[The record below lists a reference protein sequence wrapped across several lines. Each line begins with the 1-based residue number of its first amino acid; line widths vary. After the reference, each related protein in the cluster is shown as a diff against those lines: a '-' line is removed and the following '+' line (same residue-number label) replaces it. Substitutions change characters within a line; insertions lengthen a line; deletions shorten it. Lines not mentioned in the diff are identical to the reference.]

1 MSDNKKDISNRKIN
15 KQIDNLNT
23 SVDNLYSSIY
33 STRVDNN
40 RDMERITDGINDNL
54 NDLLSSVNGQNVSNI
69 SNLIIRLQ
77 KKSGS
82 NVSDMNKELQSMLA
96 GRSSLDNINMEN
108 ISKYIQAENY
118 QYDLI
123 LKYVPKLKEALEIMK
138 DNVLSSDNFTKDFLN
153 IVGYQS
159 GNKQQKMFNS
169 RVSKLVDKYNF
180 QELFEEMYIKTAK
193 YGEYFLYHVPYK
205 QAFQRLLKRRDA
217 PTVMEGAKTSDDVP
231 SQKVIFEA
239 AKFKSDLLNEDG
251 KDFYSKDFLKDINE
265 SNGKVILKM
274 DPYGII
280 PEAVEMVTATN
291 KNLHRYTSLSETF
304 TESVMKVSAVKE
316 DDNGEIYTNQFHR
329 GTGALKYDNTLAM
342 SHDGMISSMKDDAT
356 GDPDKIKDMVG
367 CVMYEIPRENIVPL
381 YIGDFCL
388 GYYYISIVNDYI
400 SKQVLTG
407 NQYNSLTATSEIKD
421 TEVDRQMDKLVSDI
435 ASSLSTAI
443 DTKFINA
450 NIDLREEIYAIL
462 RYNDNFNASKG
473 VNTINVSFIPAE
485 DIHHFYFQLDKKTH
499 RGISDLQDSIVP
511 AMMYSV
517 LYLTDIINKIS
528 RSQDHRIYYVK
539 QNIETNVARTM
550 LNVVS
555 QIKKG
560 NMGMRQLENMN
571 TIFNVIGKFNDFIV
585 PKSPS
590 GDTPIEFEVL
600 PGQQTDTPTEL
611 MERMEEDAVNRTD
624 TPYEFVNSVNQV
636 DFATRFTMS
645 NSKFLRK
652 VFKRQMKCQRHFT
665 QIFRKSYNFEYNEN
679 DSTLEVHLPAPAFLS
694 MTNSQQL
701 LDNTKNYATLLADIE
716 IPDQDDEVKKEF
728 IKLLMHNY
736 LGGNYVDF
744 DAIDRYIE
752 QARQNVNIQA

>member
-1 MSDNKKDISNRKIN
+1 MPDNKKDVSNRKIN

-23 SVDNLYSSIY
+23 TVDNLYSSIY

-40 RDMERITDGINDNL
+40 RDMERITNGINDNL

-77 KKSGS
+77 KKSGT
-82 NVSDMNKELQSMLA
+82 NVSNMNKELQSMLE

-138 DNVLSSDNFTKDFLN
+138 DNVLSSDNFTKDFLSV
-153 IVGYQS
+153 VGNQA
-159 GNKQQKMFNS
+159 GDNQQKIFNS
-169 RVSKLVDKYNF
+169 RATKLIEKYNI

-205 QAFQRLLKRRDA
+205 QAFQRLMKRREA
-217 PTVMEGAKTSDDVP
+217 PLVMEGAKTSDKVP
-231 SQKVIFEA
+231 SKQVIFEA
-239 AKFKSDLLNEDG
+239 AKFKGNVLTESGD
-251 KDFYSKDFLKDINE
+251 DFYTKDFLKNINE
-265 SNGKVILKM
+265 SSGKVILKM

-280 PEAVEMVTATN
+280 PYAVETAVSAN
-291 KNLHRYTSLSETF
+291 KNFHRYTSLSETF
-304 TESVMKVSAVKE
+304 NESVMKE
-316 DDNGEIYTNQFHR
+316 DNNDIDMEYNQFHR
-329 GTGALKYDNTLAM
+329 GTGALNYDNTLAM
-342 SHDGMISSMKDDAT
+342 SHDGMISSMKNDGI

-388 GYYYISIVNDYI
+388 GYYYIDIVNDYVT
-400 SKQVLTG
+400 KQVLTG
-407 NQYNSLTATSEIKD
+407 NQFNSLTSTSEIKD
-421 TEVDRQMDKLVSDI
+421 TEIDRQMDKLVSDI
-435 ASSLSTAI
+435 AASLSTAI

-462 RYNDNFNASKG
+462 RYNDRFNASKG
-473 VNTINVSFIPAE
+473 TNTINVSFIPAE
-485 DIHHFYFQLDKKTH
+485 DVHHFYFQLDKKTH
-499 RGISDLQDSIVP
+499 RGISDLQDSVVP

-560 NMGMRQLENMN
+560 NMGKQ
-571 TIFNVIGKFNDFIV
+571 
-585 PKSPS
+585 S
-590 GDTPIEFEVL
+590 
-600 PGQQTDTPTEL
+600 
-611 MERMEEDAVNRTD
+611 
-624 TPYEFVNSVNQV
+624 
-636 DFATRFTMS
+636 
-645 NSKFLRK
+645 
-652 VFKRQMKCQRHFT
+652 
-665 QIFRKSYNFEYNEN
+665 
-679 DSTLEVHLPAPAFLS
+679 
-694 MTNSQQL
+694 
-701 LDNTKNYATLLADIE
+701 
-716 IPDQDDEVKKEF
+716 IPCV
-728 IKLLMHNY
+728 
-736 LGGNYVDF
+736 
-744 DAIDRYIE
+744 
-752 QARQNVNIQA
+752 